1 MNRGSN
7 GPIIN
12 SRHNNN
18 LPKRN
23 NSVFIVPIVIV
34 LLLIVSGVFFL
45 AEKQPS
51 ILNLQENE
59 EKYLTDEI
67 IIEKPSIAEDVEENI
82 TKVEEEIV
90 AKEEGSVDFF
100 YQRALANEK
109 AKDYEGAV
117 KDYTRTIEKATRYS
131 AEMWNALNNRGI
143 INAKQFKDYK
153 AAITDFNKIIEIET
167 NRNDGNANVERLEAG
182 YTNRAYVKK
191 MKGDK
196 EGACNDLYEA
206 LYLGVESSQK
216 FIQQQIDKNCL

>member
-1 MNRGSN
+1 MKGQNT

-12 SRHNNN
+12 SRHHNN
-18 LPKRN
+18 LPKSN
-23 NSVFIVPIVIV
+23 KAVFIIPIVIV
-34 LLLIVSGVFFL
+34 LLLIVSGIFFL
-45 AEKQPS
+45 VEKQPS
-51 ILNLQENE
+51 ILDIEENE
-59 EKYLTDEI
+59 AEYLTDEI
-67 IIEKPSIAEDVEENI
+67 IEETTAFAE
-82 TKVEEEIV
+82 TSEEIAV
-90 AKEEGSVDFF
+90 NEEGTADFF
-100 YQRALANEK
+100 YQRALTKEK

-117 KDYTRTIEKATRYS
+117 DDYTKTIEKATKYS

-153 AAITDFNKIIEIET
+153 TAIKDFNKIIEIET
-167 NRNDGNANVERLEAG
+167 NRGDGNANLVRLEAG

-196 EGACNDLYEA
+196 EGACDDLYEA